1 MQTLAPPAWAGET
14 ADFFSLNQRVS
25 AFILV
30 DGTKFNL
37 ISITG
42 GIMANFPFQRL
53 QADLAELIAR
63 TPAGERLTS
72 EPELAKQLGVSRAT
86 LREAMRTFETQGLIR
101 RRQGSGTY
109 AVGKVP
115 VIDAG
120 LEVLESL
127 DTMARRMN
135 LAITTSDLQIEPMEA
150 DNVFAL
156 GLAVSEG
163 TLLTRVRRVMRTDG
177 RPVAYLIDVLPQDIL
192 KPGDMPESFTG
203 SVLDFMLARGDKLTV
218 SRAAISATNATAE
231 VAKALEIQRGDVLL
245 QFVSQI
251 YAEGGNVIDYTF
263 SYFIPGYFN
272 FHVIRRIGTS

>member
-1 MQTLAPPAWAGET
+1 M
-14 ADFFSLNQRVS
+14 S
-25 AFILV
+25 
-30 DGTKFNL
+30 
-37 ISITG
+37 
-42 GIMANFPFQRL
+42 NFPFQRL
-53 QADLAELIAR
+53 QADLAELIAK
-63 TPAGERLTS
+63 TPAGQRLTS

-109 AVGKVP
+109 VVGKVP

-127 DTMARRMN
+127 DTMAQRMN
-135 LAITTSDLQIEPMEA
+135 LAISISGLQIEQVEA
-150 DNVFAL
+150 DGDIAKHL
-156 GLAVSEG
+156 GVSEG
-163 TLLTRVRRVMRTDG
+163 TPLTRVERVLSTDG
-177 RPVAYLIDVLPQDIL
+177 RPVAYLTDILPSDIL

-203 SVLDFMLARGDKLTV
+203 SVLDFMLARGDKLTT

-245 QFVSQI
+245 QFTSQI
-251 YAEGGNVIDYTF
+251 YAEGGAVVDYTF

-272 FHVIRRIGTS
+272 FHVVRRIGK